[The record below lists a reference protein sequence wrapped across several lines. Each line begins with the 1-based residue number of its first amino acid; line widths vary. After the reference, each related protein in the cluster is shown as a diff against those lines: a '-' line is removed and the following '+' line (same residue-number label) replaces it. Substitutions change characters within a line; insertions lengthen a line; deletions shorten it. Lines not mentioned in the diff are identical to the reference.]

1 MAEFKHT
8 GGHAGQAHRR
18 LQFTSMEEGASS
30 SSSSSAS
37 SRSSSPRL
45 VSIHPFPAAAARR
58 ASAAAPAPTLAGR
71 EVSPVTELSLP
82 QALAQAEKARVVL
95 ELATTRGGYSP
106 AARAWARQTGRCLD
120 AFLRHA
126 RLAEGR
132 AAQGAM
138 ETPTR
143 RAALEVELMQLRGE
157 LADGHEEIAALLQR
171 FPAELARSPEMKGLA
186 PAQLRRA
193 CEQVLADVDHQLA
206 LRRDFLAT
214 SESHHVFYL
223 PRMLQSKALYWEA
236 ARAVLDGL
244 VHDVARGAAS
254 DPPLRA
260 RQVRRPSQP
269 APASTPRPA
278 RAEGKHGPALVSG
291 PSAAPAPGTPARATP
306 PVTPARAASL
316 VATPAR
322 ATSLATPARAASLST
337 PAASN
342 RFTSPT
348 TQLSVSPS
356 QLASPPSP
364 SKLADASPGPSRSS
378 SPSLSRP
385 GSLADMAEGEVE
397 ASLATLAR
405 RFGTRAGDLSLQAW
419 RADDAGGDLIADP
432 AKVLGLKRKA
442 SKAQVASAVREFLD
456 GQQPAC
462 FEDALIP
469 EPDFVLACLQGA
481 VARLREASPGLRW
494 PSDAVIEAR
503 FRTTVSQQ
511 LSRRPNA
518 VVRNPVLLPV
528 SGEKIPGTGRRVQ
541 RQLPG
546 VCEQRPAIA
555 ATQALEQSY
564 QADGVQGAH
573 CHERSQHKHATNL
586 YLSRFEVAGL
596 ALPGQRHGEPL
607 LSLTRHGVHSPLALS
622 RKGLGR
628 DSHGHPLLSDEV
640 LGRAALDLAAE
651 VGDPTLGALQRSVR
665 AGAMRPENAWK
676 EAARH
681 IRADA
686 GKGFLG
692 FRRSSLGAPLIDR
705 LRAAAALRR
714 AREAA
719 EVAMASLPDAV
730 LADIARRAAQGQT
743 PVVRLASVSLM
754 TPDFWRSKVDN
765 DELAMW
771 RDQRKAWADLAR
783 APQAMPL
790 PMLDAEGRVLRDDEG
805 RLVTTRPDGE
815 TQRGPVRFQVAALNV
830 PVNEAAHNLPTSG
843 FVRTRADNRAALQT
857 LLGGNL
863 LAWRAWREHPELIG
877 GWVGEALR
885 VETVPGRR
893 NALIDLAMQ
902 ATHIY
907 MTNQHHS
914 AGNEPYK
921 LVKRL
926 IVLAS
931 LLPGTGTLINCK
943 SGKDRTSEAEAQ
955 ARHLALQM
963 TLGAG
968 RAPEADL
975 VPDPLSQAQLAILH
989 ESGGSPQIQWWNTN
1003 LPGTKLK
1010 GKALMAQ
1017 YGIQMRGQVLR
1028 AFKHRG
1034 DPRIGVYGGASK
1046 LVAS

>member
-1 MAEFKHT
+1 MAEFKHA
-8 GGHAGQAHRR
+8 GGHAGQARRR
-18 LQFTSMEEGASS
+18 LQFVPMEEGASS
-30 SSSSSAS
+30 SSSSAAS

-45 VSIHPFPAAAARR
+45 VSLHPAPAPAARR
-58 ASAAAPAPTLAGR
+58 ASAAAPAPTLAER
-71 EVSPVTELSLP
+71 AVSTGSELSLP
-82 QALAQAEKARVVL
+82 QAVTQAEKACVVL
-95 ELATTRGGYSP
+95 DLATTRGSHSP
-106 AARAWARQTGRCLD
+106 AARAWARRTGRCLD

-138 ETPTR
+138 ETPSR
-143 RAALEVELMQLRGE
+143 RAALETELMQLRGE
-157 LADGHEEIAALLQR
+157 LADGFEEIEALLQE
-171 FPAELARSPEMKGLA
+171 FPAELARAPDLKGLA
-186 PAQLRRA
+186 PAQLQRA
-193 CEQVLADVDHQLA
+193 CEQVLDDVDHQLV

-244 VHDVARGAAS
+244 APLVSRSAGVE
-254 DPPLRA
+254 PPLRA
-260 RQVRRPSQP
+260 RQVRQPSQP
-269 APASTPRPA
+269 APPAPAGVPASAPRPA

-291 PSAAPAPGTPARATP
+291 PSAAPAPGTPARATAP
-306 PVTPARAASL
+306 FTPARAASL
-316 VATPAR
+316 A
-322 ATSLATPARAASLST
+322 T
-337 PAASN
+337 PAASD

-356 QLASPPSP
+356 QPASPHS
-364 SKLADASPGPSRSS
+364 PSRSS

-385 GSLADMAEGEVE
+385 ESLADMAEGGVV
-397 ASLATLAR
+397 ASLSTLAR
-405 RFGTRAGDLSLQAW
+405 RFGTRAADLSLQAW

-432 AKVLGLKRKA
+432 AQVLGLKRKA
-442 SKAQVASAVREFLD
+442 SKVQVASAVREFLD

-462 FEDALIP
+462 FGDALIP

-494 PSDAVIEAR
+494 PSDAVIENR

-528 SGEKIPGTGRRVQ
+528 SGEKIPGAGRRVQ

-564 QADGVQGAH
+564 RADGVQGAH

-628 DSHGHPLLSDEV
+628 DSSGHPLLSDEV
-640 LGRAALDLAAE
+640 LGRAALDLAEE
-651 VGDPTLGALQRSVR
+651 VEDATLGALQRSVR
-665 AGAMRPENAWK
+665 AGAMRPEHAWK

-686 GKGFLG
+686 DKGFFG
-692 FRRSSLGAPLIDR
+692 FRRSSLGAPVIDR

-783 APQAMPL
+783 APQVMPL

-830 PVNEAAHNLPTSG
+830 PVNEAAHNLPTTG

-885 VETVPGRR
+885 LETVPGRR

-963 TLGAG
+963 ALGAG

-975 VPDPLSQAQLAILH
+975 APDALGQAQLAILH